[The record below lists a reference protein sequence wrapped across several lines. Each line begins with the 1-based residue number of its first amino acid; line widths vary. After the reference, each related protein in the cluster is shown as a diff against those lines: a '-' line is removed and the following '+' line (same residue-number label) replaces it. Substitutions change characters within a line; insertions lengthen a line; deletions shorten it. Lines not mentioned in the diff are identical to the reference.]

1 MNSSYLYGVF
11 KCCEIN
17 GLPDIYLALAY
28 YEADNDLPDGLT
40 NKQVTQ
46 FIGNH
51 YEELVAA
58 YAYKDPI
65 IFEETVKKCI
75 KDDEAKKKA
84 EIQ

>member
-28 YEADNDLPDGLT
+28 YKADHDLPNGLT
-40 NKQVTQ
+40 EKQVCE

-75 KDDEAKKKA
+75 KDDEAKEKA